1 MTQHL
6 DPLLA
11 STSVTETY
19 HRYVKT
25 LVDVR
30 DDRLARAF
38 SDAVDLSGSLAKGP
52 YLEAT
57 PAYKPGA
64 SLAQL
69 IDEGVLHPDFRSM
82 DSPAMPLA
90 RPLYKHQEEAIRK
103 AVAGRNVV
111 VTTGTGSGKT
121 ESFLIPIINR
131 LISERAA
138 GTLGPGV
145 RALLLYP
152 MNALANDQV
161 KRLRALLSGH
171 PDITFGRYTGET
183 KEQTGKAEDHFA
195 ALNPGQARLPN
206 ELLSREEM
214 RATPPHILLT
224 NYAMLEYL
232 LLRPLDLTLFQGEG
246 WTFVALDE
254 AHVYDGAKGAEIA
267 MLLRRL
273 HDRVA
278 PGRSLQCI
286 ATSASVQ
293 GSPTHVMDF
302 ATKLFASPF
311 EWVEDDPERQ
321 DLVVSSRVASPAVAT
336 WGPLS
341 AADLR
346 ALVGSVPAD
355 VLAHARA
362 QGAQYDDAARAL
374 EHEKS
379 VVELKR
385 LLASGPQTVSG
396 LAPQVFPGVPEP
408 AQALRDLVDLASSIS
423 DSSGTPVLSARYHLF
438 LRATEGAFTCLSAS
452 GPHVQLAR
460 HERCPDCEAACFEFG
475 ACQRCGAVYLAGS
488 VEQRDGVPYFVPS
501 PSPDGAHTWLMLGDE
516 DSFEDEDEDV
526 LDDGTGTA
534 INDSQAHLCADCGAL
549 HGGAKRVCGAGG
561 CQSTTL
567 RAVKKFDRSHRV
579 MSACTRCGA
588 RARDVVRRLQT
599 GSDAPPSVLAT
610 ALYQQLPPGPPET
623 ADIPGQGRKLLLF
636 SDSRQAA
643 AFAAPYLSNTYG
655 QLQQRA
661 LLIAGLERAA
671 TATDDIGVADLVHYT
686 LAAADEAEFFRHSD
700 TRDTKRREVARWLA
714 VELVAM
720 DRRQSLEGLGLLAV
734 NHHSVRLP
742 AAPPPL
748 LAMGLSE
755 AEVWDLLE
763 ELTAMMRQQG
773 ALSMPE
779 GVDHKDEAFA
789 PRMGP
794 IYMRQLG
801 SEAGRKVLSWS
812 PTRGT
817 NRRNDYL
824 ARVLAGLG
832 AQADVR
838 EVLDRSWTF
847 LQGQLGWTVSMTDK
861 KLGALYQD
869 NVSLLRFRRGA
880 DVGWFRC
887 SKCRTVTARSVRG
900 ICPTLRCDGQLV
912 VEELPA
918 RDQDDQHYRRLYR
931 TMQPIPM
938 DAQEHTAQW
947 SSTRAAEIQNQFVAG
962 RTNVLSCSTTFELG
976 VDVGDLQ
983 SVVLRNM
990 PPSTANYVQR
1000 AGRAGRRAASAA
1012 FVLTYAQRRSHDL
1025 SRFQNPERMIAGH
1038 MRVPIIPLENERIDR
1053 RHAHSIALAAYFRA
1067 RFQADGSR
1075 WSKVGDFF
1083 IDQAGGTPPCDGVRD
1098 FLSPVPADVLAS
1110 VRAVLPESI
1119 ADAIGVDNGAWVDEL
1134 TDLLESVKQQVVA
1147 EVQDFEAKQTEA
1159 VSKKQWGLAGAM
1171 GKTIET
1177 ITGRDLL
1184 GFLGSRNVLPKYGF
1198 PVDTVELRTLH
1209 AKQPVGRDLELARDL
1224 AQAIYDYAPG
1234 NQVIAG
1240 GKRWTSAG
1248 VHRVPGKE
1256 LVAVDYQVCT
1266 ACGMY
1271 VEGSTAGSVACPG
1284 CSTAYQSNKRQY
1296 VIPEFGFNCDAEAD
1310 DVGTA
1315 PPERRWGGASHIESL
1330 GAEVDERTWSSPS
1343 GALCVARAG
1352 ARGRIAVISDANN
1365 QQFTICSWCGFA
1377 VVGPAGGGWA
1387 SHKRPT
1393 DGKPCGGG
1401 WERRS
1406 LGHRY
1411 ETDIVELTCD
1421 AWDGNTS
1428 QADWLSLLYA
1438 VLAGA
1443 AERLEI
1449 SEDDLDGALYRTPDG
1464 RRAIVLFDTVPGG
1477 AGGARL
1483 IASSL
1488 PQVMV
1493 GAWERVA
1500 ECECGPET
1508 ACYACLRSYRNGRH
1522 HEVLSRQG
1530 ALRLLERMDVAAV
1543 TSSAQPGRVL
1553 PAEWQDLV
1561 DTALSQAEV
1570 RLLQALEARRL
1581 PLPVQGLETTE
1592 GVPLTL
1598 SWPSY
1603 RLAVQL
1609 DGHGVPQ
1616 EDGWT
1621 VLGLHTDLDA
1631 LAARVQE
1638 VVSGDSVRT

>member
-19 HRYVKT
+19 HRYIKT

-30 DDRLARAF
+30 DARLAGAF
-38 SDAVDLSGSLAKGP
+38 SEAVDLGGSLAKGP

-57 PAYKPGA
+57 PAHTPGA

-69 IDEGVLHPDFRSM
+69 IDEGVLHSDFRSM
-82 DSPAMPLA
+82 NSPAMPLD
-90 RPLYKHQEEAIRK
+90 RPLYKHQEQAIRK

-161 KRLRALLSGH
+161 KRLRTLLARH

-183 KEQTGKAEDHFA
+183 KEQTGKALDHFV
-195 ALNPGQARLPN
+195 ALNPGQTRLPN

-214 RATPPHILLT
+214 RAAPPHILLT

-232 LLRPLDLTLFQGEG
+232 LLRPLDLALFQGQG

-293 GSPTHVMDF
+293 GSPPQVMDF
-302 ATKLFASPF
+302 ATKLFASRF
-311 EWVEDDPERQ
+311 EWVDDDPERQ
-321 DLVVSSRVASPAVAT
+321 DLVVSSRVVSPAAAT
-336 WGPLS
+336 WGTLG
-341 AADLR
+341 AADLS
-346 ALVGSVPAD
+346 ALVGTATAEV
-355 VLAHARA
+355 VERARA
-362 QGAQYDDAARAL
+362 EGMQYEDAATAL
-374 EHEKS
+374 HHEQS
-379 VVELKR
+379 VVKLKA
-385 LLASGPQTVSG
+385 LLASGPQTVSD
-396 LAPQVFPGVPEP
+396 LAPRIFPDAPEP
-408 AQALRDLVDLASSIS
+408 EQALNDLVELASSIL

-438 LRATEGAFTCLSAS
+438 LRATEGAFTCLSAE

-488 VEQRDGVPYFVPS
+488 VEQRDGVPHFVPS
-501 PSPDGAHTWLMLGDE
+501 LSADGAHTWLMLGDE
-516 DSFEDEDEDV
+516 DSYVDEDEDV
-526 LDDGTGTA
+526 LNADTGTA
-534 INDSQAHLCADCGAL
+534 MTEAQAQLCVDCGAL
-549 HGGAKRVCGAGG
+549 HGSVRAVCGAGG
-561 CQSTTL
+561 CPSTTL
-567 RAVKKFDRSHRV
+567 RPVKKFDRSHRV

-599 GSDAPPSVLAT
+599 GSDAPPSVLTT
-610 ALYQQLPPGPPET
+610 ALYQQLPPGSPET
-623 ADIPGQGRKLLLF
+623 ADIPGHGRKLLLF

-661 LLIAGLERAA
+661 LLVAGMERAA

-686 LAAADEAEFFRHSD
+686 LAAADGAEFFRNSD

-734 NHHSVRLP
+734 HHRNIQLP
-742 AAPPPL
+742 TAPPPL
-748 LAMGLSE
+748 LAMGLTE
-755 AEVWDLLE
+755 AEVWDLFE

-801 SEAGRKVLSWS
+801 SEARKKVLSWS

-824 ARVLAGLG
+824 ARVLASLE
-832 AQADVR
+832 AQVDVR
-838 EVLDRSWTF
+838 EVLDRAWTF
-847 LQGQLGWTVSMTDK
+847 VQTQLAWTVSTTDK
-861 KLGALYQD
+861 NLGALFQD

-880 DVGWFRC
+880 DIGWYRC

-900 ICPTLRCDGQLV
+900 ICPTLRCDGQLEV
-912 VEELPA
+912 QELPA
-918 RDQDDQHYRRLYR
+918 RADDEQHYRRLYR

-1025 SRFQNPERMIAGH
+1025 SRFQSPERMIAGH

-1067 RFQADGSR
+1067 RYLADGSR

-1083 IDQAGGTPPCDGVRD
+1083 IDPSGGTPPCDGVKD

-1110 VRAVLPESI
+1110 VRAVLP
-1119 ADAIGVDNGAWVDEL
+1119 ATVARQIGIEDGAWVGHLTEL
-1134 TDLLESVKQQVVA
+1134 IESVKQQVVA
-1147 EVQDFEAKQTEA
+1147 EVQEFEAKQMEA
-1159 VSKKQWGLAGAM
+1159 VGKKQWGLAGAM

-1198 PVDTVELRTLH
+1198 PVDTVELRTIH
-1209 AKQPVGRDLELARDL
+1209 AKQPVGRDLELSRDL

-1256 LVAVDYQVCT
+1256 LVAVDYQVCA

-1271 VEGSTAGSVACPG
+1271 VEGAAASSVACPG
-1284 CSTAYQSNKRQY
+1284 CSTAFQSNKRQY
-1296 VIPEFGFNCDAEAD
+1296 VVPEFGFNCDAEAE

-1330 GAEVDERTWSSPS
+1330 GAEVDERDWSSPS
-1343 GALCVARAG
+1343 GARCLARAG
-1352 ARGRIAVISDANN
+1352 ARGRIAVISDAGG

-1377 VVGPAGGGWA
+1377 VVGPSGAGWS

-1421 AWDGNTS
+1421 AWDANMS

-1483 IASSL
+1483 IAASL

-1493 GAWERVA
+1493 GAWQRVA
-1500 ECECGPET
+1500 DCECGPET
-1508 ACYACLRSYRNGRH
+1508 ACYACLRSYRNARH
-1522 HEVLSRQG
+1522 HDQLSRQG
-1530 ALRLLERMDVAAV
+1530 AIRLLELM
-1543 TSSAQPGRVL
+1543 
-1553 PAEWQDLV
+1553 E
-1561 DTALSQAEV
+1561 
-1570 RLLQALEARRL
+1570 LE
-1581 PLPVQGLETTE
+1581 
-1592 GVPLTL
+1592 
-1598 SWPSY
+1598 S
-1603 RLAVQL
+1603 
-1609 DGHGVPQ
+1609 
-1616 EDGWT
+1616 
-1621 VLGLHTDLDA
+1621 
-1631 LAARVQE
+1631 
-1638 VVSGDSVRT
+1638 